1 MERMLVTE
9 VLVKG
14 ESEHV
19 VVPRD
24 EIKRLVETMQLA
36 GVFKFGIYP
45 RDDVPD
51 TAVKAVHSFK
61 GDFLNPARPV
71 ASSTISSAEVDRD
84 GDILESTGVIITD
97 NFRQNPVVLPS
108 HAHTFPV
115 GFDRKLKVS
124 KDRVWAAWEWLVDV
138 PETPAQVYQRLWDA
152 HVLNCTSVGFI
163 PIPGEW
169 EEIPETWGWLFRKWE
184 LLEHSP
190 VVIPSNRE
198 AMRTDGIKEYVRQ
211 YAEAIA
217 VGPSPIAK
225 GLWNA
230 ADAALRPKQVAV
242 SKPTEPVASVSSE
255 TSGEEDTDTPA
266 AEPTQVDA
274 VATVAMT
281 VEKGVI
287 TYGAAHPDGTPKA
300 PKDEA
305 WDGPAE
311 VAAAEV
317 SDLKVMCTWVD
328 SEEPDNKGSY
338 KLPHHKVSGHA
349 VVWRGVTAA
358 MGALLGARG
367 GVNIP
372 DADRK
377 GVYNHLARHY
387 KEFDEEPP
395 EFKDYSA
402 EELYQRFPELY
413 ADFTWLEWKASDSG
427 VVLDGEKLVRRV
439 LTAWRS
445 GTLSEDE
452 ATWLIC
458 GYLESMEAEKKEAV
472 AKLAELAAKVVKKSG
487 GDRWKT

>member
-1 MERMLVTE
+1 MERMLATE

-24 EIKRLVETMQLA
+24 EVKRLAETMQLA

-45 RDDVPD
+45 REDVPD

-84 GDILESTGVIITD
+84 GDVLESTGVIITD

-124 KDRVWAAWEWLVDV
+124 KDRVWAEWEWLVDV

-169 EEIPETWGWLFRKWE
+169 EEIPETWGWKFRAWE

-198 AMRTDGIKEYVRQ
+198 AMRTDGIRDYVRQ

-242 SKPTEPVASVSSE
+242 SKPTEPVAAVSSE
-255 TSGEEDTDTPA
+255 TLGTKETGTTA
-266 AEPTQVDA
+266 AEPIPAQVI
-274 VATVAMT
+274 VTTTVSST
-281 VEKGVI
+281 DSEEKGVI

-338 KLPHHKVSGHA
+338 KLPHHKASGHA

-413 ADFTWLEWKASDSG
+413 EDFKSETS
-427 VVLDGEKLVRRV
+427 LDGEKLVRRV

-452 ATWLIC
+452 ATWLIL
-458 GYLESMEAEKKEAV
+458 GYLKGIETEKNEAV